1 MAEPKKSTSGLPPL
15 TLPTRLAGKAR
26 TATPAAG
33 YDRGASLRRDDRI
46 DPNVSIQSLRSGVTA
61 AAQMR
66 SLSEVDGMASSV
78 NLSMVAT
85 AMSGWRVEAYQSWT
99 NEFSREGLQA
109 AETVISGMDT
119 LWNYTAGYQDKLTID
134 QLSEMALLETML
146 TGACAAE
153 LILDTYKIPQTLLLF
168 PYDSI
173 TWKSNGRGGRYPTQ
187 KNTQGE
193 EVELNYP
200 NIWVA
205 ESFKSADRIYTLPVT
220 HSGVKQLTQYV
231 SFIED
236 MQRVLRRNGQ
246 PRLLAKLDYEKV
258 VRTAPPDIVN
268 DPNKLANYLES
279 TRAGIETLLSGLEPE
294 DALVYFDVAE
304 MDSIQSNGEKRDY
317 SVLLSELSGLAAS
330 ALKSNPSALGLRMGG
345 SQNVSSTE
353 AMLSMKLAR
362 LIQLPVETV
371 MSRALTLAI
380 RLYGIDA
387 YVKFR
392 FNPIDLRPEAE
403 LEAHKAI
410 LQNRVLELL
419 SLGRITDDEAQTML
433 GLGSLPESADELSGT
448 GFYSSKAADS
458 APVSKTNSVNNA
470 ITPSDTSA
478 GGKDNAQRG

>member
-1 MAEPKKSTSGLPPL
+1 MAEPTSTAGLPPI
-15 TLPTRLAGKAR
+15 TLPSRLAGKAR
-26 TATPAAG
+26 TANPASG
-33 YDRGASLRRDDRI
+33 YDRGTNLRRDDRI

-61 AAQMR
+61 SAQMR
-66 SLSEVDGMASSV
+66 SLAEVDGMASSV
-78 NLSMVAT
+78 NLSIVAT
-85 AMSGWRVEAYQSWT
+85 AMSGWRIEAYQAFT

-119 LWNYTAGYQDKLTID
+119 LWNYTSGYQDKLTIN
-134 QLSEMALLETML
+134 QIAEMGLLETML
-146 TGACAAE
+146 TGACAGE
-153 LILDTYKIPQTLLLF
+153 LILDTYKIPQTLVLF

-173 TWKSNGRGGRYPTQ
+173 TWRANGRGGRYPVQ
-187 KNTQGE
+187 KNTKGE
-193 EVELNYP
+193 EIELNYP

-205 ESFKSADRIYTLPVT
+205 EGFKSADRTYTLPIT
-220 HSGVKQLTQYV
+220 HSGVKQLIQYT

-258 VRTAPPDIVN
+258 VRTAPPEVVN
-268 DPNKLANYLES
+268 DPSKLANYLET
-279 TRAGIETLLSGLEPE
+279 TRASIETLLSGLEPE

-353 AMLSMKLAR
+353 AMLSMKLAK
-362 LIQLPVETV
+362 LMQSPIETV
-371 MSRALTLAI
+371 LSRALTLAV
-380 RLYGIDA
+380 RLYGIDS
-387 YVKFR
+387 YIKFR
-392 FNPIDLRPEAE
+392 FNAIDLRPEGE

-419 SLGRITDDEAQTML
+419 SLGRLTDDEAQILL
-433 GLGSLPESADELSGT
+433 GLGSLPESATELSGT
-448 GFYSSKAADS
+448 GFYNNKAPDTT
-458 APVSKTNSVNNA
+458 PVAKSNARNQA
-470 ITPSDTSA
+470 ITPADQSA